1 MNWKKEWKN
10 KWETQPG
17 LMLITVV
24 IWSIF
29 IGLCIK
35 AGALLFT
42 FTYSLFKPTVAQDLF
57 EGLNLYGLL
66 NQHLWNYVGVMS
78 FVLAI
83 IGLKAHIFYLMI
95 RVFLKINMV
104 HPFSME
110 VSRLIA
116 EVSHATI
123 KVGVTMIIAAAYFK
137 WLAKRG
143 FDIPAMGEFSGGA
156 LEYLLMGA
164 IIFAIAQVFKR
175 GVEIQ
180 SENELTI

>member
-1 MNWKKEWKN
+1 MNWKEEWKTRWVN
-10 KWETQPG
+10 QPG
-17 LMLITVV
+17 LMLITIV

-42 FTYSLFKPTVAQDLF
+42 FTYSFFNPAVAEDLF

-66 NQHLWNYVGVMS
+66 NQHFWNYVGVMS
-78 FVLAI
+78 FILAI
-83 IGLKAHIFYLMI
+83 IGLKAYIFYLMI

-104 HPFSME
+104 HPFSLV
-110 VSRLIA
+110 VSKLIA
-116 EVSHATI
+116 DVSHATI
-123 KVGVTMIIAAAYFK
+123 QVGILIIIASAYFK

-143 FDIPAMGEFSGGA
+143 FEIPALSDYTAGA
-156 LEYLLMGA
+156 FEYLLMGA

-180 SENELTI
+180 TENELTV